1 MDVKKFF
8 MPTNVKFGKGALSA
22 LADIVQPADRVFFV
36 TDEGLEQLGLADKA
50 RELIKAAGADCATFN
65 KVPPNPSAELA
76 EAAMAELKAYAPTM
90 VVSLGGGS
98 PTDLGKILAALA
110 TNPLPLEEYQW
121 NGKPFENPSLPFVAI
136 PTTAGTGS
144 EVTRVAVI
152 VSRNAKKGVNSDVLF
167 PKYAIVDPEL
177 MTGLPVYLTATTGM
191 DALTHAIEAYV
202 GLGANPFTD
211 AFAEEAIR
219 LIGKSLWRASACGT
233 DVDARA
239 DMALASTLAGV
250 AMDQAGLGMV
260 HAMSGPMCGFF
271 HLAHGESNA
280 ILLEHVMR
288 YNLPANPEKFA
299 NIAKLLGC
307 ETMGLDT
314 FEQAELSVQAVRRL
328 FEHTGAKCD
337 LAKFGVKRTDADL
350 VAEET
355 KKMFLVRNN
364 PRVPSHE
371 DCKMVFLGV
380 LDDYGITE

>member
-1 MDVKKFF
+1 MAANKFF
-8 MPTNVKFGKGALSA
+8 LPTDIRYGAGSLSQLGGIVSKG
-22 LADIVQPADRVFFV
+22 DKVFFV
-36 TDEGLEQLGLADKA
+36 TDKGLEAAGLADRVRA
-50 RELIKAAGADCATFN
+50 IVAEAGADCTTFN
-65 KVPPNPSAELA
+65 DVEPNPSAELTDVA
-76 EAAMAELKAYAPTM
+76 LKALKDYGPTM
-90 VVSLGGGS
+90 VIALGGGS
-98 PTDLGKILAALA
+98 PADLGKVLAALA

-121 NGKPFENPSLPFVAI
+121 NGKPFENASLPFVAI

-177 MTGLPVYLTATTGM
+177 MCGLPLYLTATTGM
-191 DALTHAIEAYV
+191 DALTHAIEAYT

-211 AFAEEAIR
+211 AWAAEAIR
-219 LIGKSLWRASACGT
+219 LIGRSLWPACANGGN
-233 DVDARA
+233 VQARQ

-280 ILLEHVMR
+280 ILLEYVME
-288 YNLPANPEKFA
+288 YNLMANPQKFA
-299 NIAKLLGC
+299 NIAQLLGC
-307 ETMGLDT
+307 ETDGLDV
-314 FEQAELSVQAVRRL
+314 FEQAQLSVEAVRRL
-328 FEHTGAKCD
+328 FAQTGARCE
-337 LAKFGVKRTDADL
+337 LAKFGIKTSDADL

-364 PRVPSHE
+364 PRTPSVQ
-371 DCKMVFLGV
+371 DCKDVFLRV
-380 LDDYGITE
+380 LEDYGIG